1 MQKLP
6 LEMKTLNKEMFFIV
20 NNKDALLGMSKPINK
35 SYVMKKIWQ
44 KDDLATNILVN
55 NFTVG
60 KDLDFDERLAK
71 YDVKGSMAHCKM
83 LAETG
88 IISQEESGQML
99 YVLNTILD
107 KIEDGSF
114 EIDKE
119 AEDIHSQIEAILIEE
134 LGDTGKKIHTARSRN
149 DQVLLDIKLYLL
161 DEIREIT
168 ALTDEFFQIL
178 IKLADQHK
186 NVLLPG
192 YTHLQIAMPSSFGL
206 WFGAYAEA
214 LLDDVEMLFSTKNII
229 NKNPLGSAAGY
240 GSSFPINRE
249 STTYNLGFQSMNY
262 NSVYAQM
269 TRGKS
274 EKLLSMAMAT
284 LAGTLAKFAYD
295 VCLYLNQNFDFIS
308 FPKEFTTGSS
318 IMPHKK
324 NPDIFELV
332 RARCNRIQALPNELI
347 LLTNNLPSGYHRDVQ
362 LTKEILFPAIDSLKE
377 CLEIVSYTLPNIQ
390 VKDGIL
396 EDEKYKYLFSVEKIN
411 QEVKNG
417 SSFRDAYVKVGQEI
431 ENNEFEFEPG
441 DLDYTHQGSLG
452 NLCLDKIEYQFN
464 KLKNKLLG

>member
-1 MQKLP
+1 
-6 LEMKTLNKEMFFIV
+6 
-20 NNKDALLGMSKPINK
+20 
-35 SYVMKKIWQ
+35 MKKIWQ
-44 KDDLATNILVN
+44 KDDNATNKLVN
-55 NFTVG
+55 KFTVG
-60 KDLDFDERLAK
+60 KDLDFDERLEK

-83 LAETG
+83 LAEVG
-88 IISQEESGQML
+88 IISSEESEQML
-99 YVLNTILD
+99 VVLDEILEN
-107 KIEDGSF
+107 IEKGNF
-114 EIDKE
+114 EIDAS
-119 AEDIHSQIEAILIEE
+119 AEDIHSQIESILIEK
-134 LGDTGKKIHTARSRN
+134 LGDIGKKIHTARSRN
-149 DQVLLDIKLYLL
+149 DQVLVDIKLYLL

-178 IKLADQHK
+178 IKLAEQHK

-214 LLDDVEMLFSTKNII
+214 LRDDVEMLFSVKNII

-240 GSSFPINRE
+240 GSSFPIDRE

-274 EKLLSMAMAT
+274 EKMLSMAMAT
-284 LAGTLAKFAYD
+284 LAGTLGKFSYD
-295 VCLYLNQNFDFIS
+295 VCLYLSQNFDFIS

-332 RARCNRIQALPNELI
+332 RARCNRIQALPNEFI
-347 LLTNNLPSGYHRDVQ
+347 LLTNNLPSGYHRDMQ

-377 CLEIVSYTLPNIQ
+377 CLEILNYTLPNIQ
-390 VKDGIL
+390 VKEGIL

-411 QEVKNG
+411 EEVKNG
-417 SSFRDAYVKVGQEI
+417 SSVREAYVKVGQEI
-431 ENNEFEFEPG
+431 ENNAFDFEIG
-441 DLDYTHQGSLG
+441 NLHHTHQGSIG
-452 NLCLDKIEYQFN
+452 NLCLDKVEYQFN
-464 KLKNKLLG
+464 KLKGKLLG

>member
-1 MQKLP
+1 
-6 LEMKTLNKEMFFIV
+6 
-20 NNKDALLGMSKPINK
+20 
-35 SYVMKKIWQ
+35 MKKIWQ

-55 NFTVG
+55 KFTVG

-83 LAETG
+83 LAEVG
-88 IISQEESGQML
+88 IISNEESEQML
-99 YVLNTILD
+99 SVLSLILQH
-107 KIEDGSF
+107 IEDGTF
-114 EIDKE
+114 EIDQQ
-119 AEDIHSQIEAILIEE
+119 AEDIHSQIEAVLIEE

-161 DEIREIT
+161 DEIREI
-168 ALTDEFFQIL
+168 ASLTNGFFQL
-178 IKLADQHK
+178 LAELAETHK
-186 NVLLPG
+186 DILLPG

-214 LLDDVEMLFSTKNII
+214 LLDDVELLFSVKNII

-240 GSSFPINRE
+240 GSSFPIDRE

-262 NSVYAQM
+262 NAVYAQM

-274 EKLLSMAMAT
+274 EKLLAMAMAS
-284 LAGTLAKFAYD
+284 LGGTLGKFAYD
-295 VCLYLNQNFDFIS
+295 VCLYLSQNFDFIS

-332 RARCNRIQALPNELI
+332 RARCNRIQSLPNELI

-377 CLEIVSYTLPNIQ
+377 CLEILNYTLPNIQ

-396 EDEKYKYLFSVEKIN
+396 NDEKYKYLFSVEKIN
-411 QEVKNG
+411 EEVKNG
-417 SSFRDAYVKVGQEI
+417 SSFRDAYVKVGQDI
-431 ENNEFEFEPG
+431 ENNEFEFEIKN
-441 DLDYTHQGSLG
+441 LNHTHQGSIG
-452 NLCLDKIEYQFN
+452 NLGLDKVSHQFN
-464 KLKNKLLG
+464 KLINKILG

>member
-1 MQKLP
+1 
-6 LEMKTLNKEMFFIV
+6 
-20 NNKDALLGMSKPINK
+20 
-35 SYVMKKIWQ
+35 MKKIWQ

-71 YDVKGSMAHCKM
+71 YDAKGSMAHCKM

-88 IISQEESGQML
+88 IISQEESEQML
-99 YVLNTILD
+99 SVLNSILD

-114 EIDKE
+114 EIDKD

-178 IKLADQHK
+178 IQLANQHK
-186 NVLLPG
+186 DVLLPG

-214 LLDDVEMLFSTKNII
+214 LLDDVEMLFSVKNII

-274 EKLLSMAMAT
+274 EKMLAMAMAT
-284 LAGTLAKFAYD
+284 LAGTLGKFAYD
-295 VCLYLNQNFDFIS
+295 VCLYLSQNFDFIS

-332 RARCNRIQALPNELI
+332 RARCNRIQSLPNELI
-347 LLTNNLPSGYHRDVQ
+347 LLTTNLPSGYHRDVQ

-377 CLEIVSYTLPNIQ
+377 CLEILSYTLPNIK

-411 QEVKNG
+411 EEVKNG

-431 ENNEFEFEPG
+431 ENNAFEFEPG
-441 DLDYTHQGSLG
+441 NLEHTHQGSIG

>member
-1 MQKLP
+1 
-6 LEMKTLNKEMFFIV
+6 
-20 NNKDALLGMSKPINK
+20 
-35 SYVMKKIWQ
+35 MKKIWQ

-55 NFTVG
+55 KFTVG

-71 YDVKGSMAHCKM
+71 YDVKGSMAHCQM

-88 IISQEESGQML
+88 IISGEESKQML
-99 YVLNTILD
+99 SVLTDILND
-107 KIEDGSF
+107 IENGSF

-119 AEDIHSQIEAILIEE
+119 AEDIHSQIEAILIEK

-186 NVLLPG
+186 NILLPG

-214 LLDDVEMLFSTKNII
+214 LLDDVEMLFSVKNII

-240 GSSFPINRE
+240 GSSFPIDRE

-274 EKLLSMAMAT
+274 EKMLSMAMAT
-284 LAGTLAKFAYD
+284 LAGTLGKFAYD
-295 VCLYLNQNFDFIS
+295 VCLYLSQNFNFIS

-332 RARCNRIQALPNELI
+332 RARCNRIQSLPNELI
-347 LLTNNLPSGYHRDVQ
+347 LLINNLPSGYHRDVQ

-377 CLEIVSYTLPNIQ
+377 CLEILNYTLPNIQ

-411 QEVKNG
+411 EEVKKG

-431 ENNEFEFEPG
+431 ENNEFEFEIG
-441 DLDYTHQGSLG
+441 DLNHTHQGSIG

>member
-1 MQKLP
+1 
-6 LEMKTLNKEMFFIV
+6 
-20 NNKDALLGMSKPINK
+20 
-35 SYVMKKIWQ
+35 MKKIWQ

-83 LAETG
+83 LSETG
-88 IISQEESGQML
+88 IISHEESEQML
-99 YVLNTILD
+99 SVLNTILN
-107 KIEDGSF
+107 KIEEGSF

-119 AEDIHSQIEAILIEE
+119 AEDIHSQVEAILIAE

-168 ALTDEFFQIL
+168 ILTDEFFQIL
-178 IKLADQHK
+178 IQLADQHK

-214 LLDDVEMLFSTKNII
+214 LLDDVEMLFSVKNII

-274 EKLLSMAMAT
+274 EKLLAMSMAA
-284 LAGTLAKFAYD
+284 LAGTLGKFAYD

-362 LTKEILFPAIDSLKE
+362 LTKEILFPAIDSLKA
-377 CLEIVSYTLPNIQ
+377 CLEILSYTLPNIQ

-396 EDEKYKYLFSVEKIN
+396 EDKKYKYLFSVEKIN
-411 QEVKNG
+411 EEVKNG
-417 SSFRDAYVKVGQEI
+417 SSFRDAYIKVGQEI
-431 ENNEFEFEPG
+431 ENNEFDFEPG
-441 DLDYTHQGSLG
+441 NLDHTHQGSIG

>member
-1 MQKLP
+1 
-6 LEMKTLNKEMFFIV
+6 
-20 NNKDALLGMSKPINK
+20 
-35 SYVMKKIWQ
+35 MKKIWQ

-55 NFTVG
+55 KFTVG

-71 YDVKGSMAHCKM
+71 YDVKGSMAHCQM

-88 IISQEESGQML
+88 IISGEESEQML
-99 YVLNTILD
+99 SVLADILKD
-107 KIEDGSF
+107 IENGNF

-119 AEDIHSQIEAILIEE
+119 AEDIHSQVEAILIEK

-168 ALTDEFFQIL
+168 SLTDEFFQTL

-186 NVLLPG
+186 NKLLPG

-214 LLDDVEMLFSTKNII
+214 LLDDVELLFSVKNII

-240 GSSFPINRE
+240 GSSFPIDRE

-274 EKLLSMAMAT
+274 EKMLSMAMAT
-284 LAGTLAKFAYD
+284 LAGTLGKFAYD
-295 VCLYLNQNFDFIS
+295 VCLYLSQNFDFIS

-332 RARCNRIQALPNELI
+332 RARCNRIQSLPNELI

-377 CLEIVSYTLPNIQ
+377 CLEILSYTLPNIQ

-411 QEVKNG
+411 EEVKKG

-431 ENNEFEFEPG
+431 ENNEFEFEVG
-441 DLDYTHQGSLG
+441 NLNHTHQGSIG

-464 KLKNKLLG
+464 KLKNKLSG

>member
-1 MQKLP
+1 
-6 LEMKTLNKEMFFIV
+6 
-20 NNKDALLGMSKPINK
+20 
-35 SYVMKKIWQ
+35 MKKIWQ
-44 KDDLATNILVN
+44 KDDNATNILVN
-55 NFTVG
+55 KFTVG

-83 LAETG
+83 LAEVG
-88 IISQEESGQML
+88 IISNDESEQML
-99 YVLNTILD
+99 SVLAGILED
-107 KIEDGSF
+107 IENGTFD
-114 EIDKE
+114 IDKS
-119 AEDIHSQIEAILIEE
+119 AEDIHSQVESILIER

-149 DQVLLDIKLYLL
+149 DQVLLDIKLYLV

-178 IKLADQHK
+178 IKLAEQHK

-214 LLDDVEMLFSTKNII
+214 LLDDIELLFSVKNII

-240 GSSFPINRE
+240 GSSFPIDRE

-274 EKLLSMAMAT
+274 EKMLSMAMAT
-284 LAGTLAKFAYD
+284 LAGTLGKFSYD
-295 VCLYLNQNFDFIS
+295 VCLYLSQNFDFIS

-332 RARCNRIQALPNELI
+332 RARCNRIQALPNEFI
-347 LLTNNLPSGYHRDVQ
+347 LLTNNLPSGYHRDMQ

-377 CLEIVSYTLPNIQ
+377 CLAILNYALPNIQ

-411 QEVKNG
+411 EEVKNG
-417 SSFRDAYVKVGQEI
+417 SSFRDAYVKIGQEI
-431 ENNEFEFEPG
+431 ENNAFDFEIG
-441 DLDYTHQGSLG
+441 NLNHTHEGSIG

>member
-1 MQKLP
+1 
-6 LEMKTLNKEMFFIV
+6 
-20 NNKDALLGMSKPINK
+20 
-35 SYVMKKIWQ
+35 MKKIWQ

-55 NFTVG
+55 TFTVG

-71 YDVKGSMAHCKM
+71 YDVQGSMAHCKM
-83 LAETG
+83 LAEVG
-88 IISQEESGQML
+88 IISSEEAEQML
-99 YVLNTILD
+99 LVLSEILKD
-107 KIEDGSF
+107 IENGTF

-119 AEDIHSQIEAILIEE
+119 AEDIHSQVEAILIEK

-161 DEIREIT
+161 DEIRAIT
-168 ALTDEFFQIL
+168 ILTDGFFQIL
-178 IKLADQHK
+178 IQLAEQHK

-214 LLDDVEMLFSTKNII
+214 LSDDIEMLFSVKNMI

-269 TRGKS
+269 TRGKT
-274 EKLLSMAMAT
+274 EKILSMAMAT
-284 LAGTLAKFAYD
+284 LAGTLGKFAYD
-295 VCLYLNQNFDFIS
+295 VCLYLSQNFDFIS

-347 LLTNNLPSGYHRDVQ
+347 LLTTNLPSGYHRDVQ

-377 CLEIVSYTLPNIQ
+377 CLEILSYTLPNIQ

-411 QEVKNG
+411 EEVKNG
-417 SSFRDAYVKVGQEI
+417 SSFRDAYVKVGREI
-431 ENNEFEFEPG
+431 ENNEFDFETG
-441 DLDYTHQGSLG
+441 NLNHTHQGSIG